1 MLTSAVCPFL
11 GCLDRC
17 RPGLLCLDLL
27 VDELHLHRIIDG
39 TPPHAMNTHTRVST
53 AEPQL
58 LGLLLLLRRVG
69 RYAEKGGGERVVL
82 CAPWT
87 PAALE
92 CLGPEIQPA
101 ASTYTRHVYIHQN
114 SGPLSCMIAKLLRSD
129 PSSRHACSQQEGG
142 KGGGNNRDINRG
154 GWMAGWELMI
164 YQASKPVKLTPNE
177 RSPVA
182 ACAHIIGSRWVQTP
196 RHGDPDP

>member
-87 PAALE
+87 PA
-92 CLGPEIQPA
+92 
-101 ASTYTRHVYIHQN
+101 
-114 SGPLSCMIAKLLRSD
+114 
-129 PSSRHACSQQEGG
+129 
-142 KGGGNNRDINRG
+142 
-154 GWMAGWELMI
+154 
-164 YQASKPVKLTPNE
+164 
-177 RSPVA
+177 
-182 ACAHIIGSRWVQTP
+182 
-196 RHGDPDP
+196 